1 VSMQRNINPFVV
13 AKEATKRFICGVKSI
28 MTVDREELWSSVHE
42 AVLKR
47 YGEICIVFSH
57 LHTLCHLRYK
67 KRNTHFTLPVIVM
80 STLTGTASMALGSVR
95 DNNAKELLPLVIGS
109 VNLFSAILT
118 TVSQFL
124 KIGELME
131 SHRAA
136 GISYGKLHR
145 QIRLEL
151 SLERG
156 ERSSSGSEMVKL
168 VDLTVGRLI
177 ESGPLISRTV
187 MKEFMKD
194 PSVDLAKLNL
204 PDSMKIQPI
213 TPLQHAEHTKK
224 SVYESISTLLG
235 QGAPPPAPPST
246 PADSDSD
253 VEGGDGGGDEDPEL
267 ELARTEPKISNFTV

>member
-1 VSMQRNINPFVV
+1 M
-13 AKEATKRFICGVKSI
+13 A
-28 MTVDREELWSSVHE
+28 VDREELWSSVHE

-47 YGEICIVFSH
+47 YGEICLIYSH

-67 KRNTHFTLPVIVM
+67 KRNSHYTLPVIVM

-95 DNNAKELLPLVIGS
+95 DANAKELLPLVIGS

-118 TVSQFL
+118 TISQFL
-124 KIGELME
+124 KISELME

-136 GISYGKLHR
+136 GISYGKLQR

-177 ESGPLISRTV
+177 ESGPLISRTI

-194 PSVDLAKLNL
+194 PSVNLKDLHL
-204 PDSMKIQPI
+204 PDSMKLQPI
-213 TPLQHAEHTKK
+213 DPLRHAEHTKK
-224 SVYESISTLLG
+224 SVYESISSLLG
-235 QGAPPPAPPST
+235 QGAPPAPPST

-253 VEGGDGGGDEDPEL
+253 VEGRGGDEGGEDPEL
-267 ELARTEPKISNFTV
+267 ELARSEPRISNFTV

>member
-1 VSMQRNINPFVV
+1 M
-13 AKEATKRFICGVKSI
+13 SI
-28 MTVDREELWSSVHE
+28 DREELWSSVHE

-47 YGEICIVFSH
+47 YGEISLIYSH
-57 LHTLCHLRYK
+57 LHTLCHLRYRR
-67 KRNTHFTLPVIVM
+67 RNTHFTLPVIVM

-95 DNNAKELLPLVIGS
+95 DANAKELLPLVIGS

-118 TVSQFL
+118 TISQFL
-124 KIGELME
+124 KIGEKME

-136 GISYGKLHR
+136 GISYGKLQR

-168 VDLTVGRLI
+168 VDMGIGRLI
-177 ESGPLISRTV
+177 EQGPLISRTI
-187 MKEFMKD
+187 MREFMAD

-204 PDSMKIQPI
+204 PDAMKLEPI

-224 SVYESISTLLG
+224 SVYESISSLLG
-235 QGAPPPAPPST
+235 QGAPPAPPST
-246 PADSDSD
+246 PNESDSD
-253 VEGGDGGGDEDPEL
+253 IEGRGGDEGGEDPEL
-267 ELARTEPKISNFTV
+267 ELARTEPRISNFTV